1 MNISELFDLHGRIVL
16 ITGGSG
22 MLGRVMASG
31 LAQAGA
37 RVAVLGRREE
47 PALAVAASLRAAGG
61 EAIGVAADVLDRTAL
76 ERASETITATLGPV
90 DILIN
95 GAGGNQP
102 QATTG
107 PDRTFFQLEMA
118 AIRQVFDANVT
129 GAIVCS
135 QVFGRVMAERR
146 QGCIINVASMAGLRP
161 LTRVVTYSAAKAAL
175 INLTQWLAVHMA
187 QEYSPDIR
195 VNAIAPG
202 FFLTEQNR
210 YLLLDAEGKLTPRG
224 QAIINHTPMG
234 RLGEP
239 ADLLG
244 TLLWLVSPA
253 SAFVTGVVI
262 PVDGGFASC
271 SGV

>member
-1 MNISELFDLHGRIVL
+1 MNISELFDLHGRTVL

-22 MLGRVMASG
+22 ALGRVMASG

-47 PALAVAASLRAAGG
+47 PAL
-61 EAIGVAADVLDRTAL
+61 AADVLDRTAL

-107 PDRTFFQLEMA
+107 PDRTFFDLEIA
-118 AIRQVFDANVT
+118 AIRHVFDANVT
-129 GAIVCS
+129 GAIACS
-135 QVFGRVMAERR
+135 QVFGRVKAERR

-161 LTRVVTYSAAKAAL
+161 LTRVVTYGTAKAAL
-175 INLTQWLAVHMA
+175 
-187 QEYSPDIR
+187 
-195 VNAIAPG
+195 
-202 FFLTEQNR
+202 
-210 YLLLDAEGKLTPRG
+210 GKLTSRG
-224 QAIINHTPMG
+224 QAIINHTPAG

-239 ADLLG
+239 VDLLG

-262 PVDGGFASC
+262 HPGGW
-271 SGV
+271 GLRLL

>member
-1 MNISELFDLHGRIVL
+1 MNISELFDLHGRTVL

-22 MLGRVMASG
+22 VLGRVMASG

-47 PALAVAASLRAAGG
+47 PAQAVAATIRAAGG
-61 EAIGVAADVLDRTAL
+61 EALAVAADVLDYTAL
-76 ERASETITATLGPV
+76 ERANETITANLGPV
-90 DILIN
+90 DMLIN

-107 PDRTFFQLEMA
+107 LDRTFFDLEME
-118 AIRQVFDANVT
+118 AIRHVFDTNVT
-129 GAIVCS
+129 GALVCS

-146 QGCIINVASMAGLRP
+146 QGCIINIASMAGLRP
-161 LTRVVTYSAAKAAL
+161 LTRVVTYGMAKAAL
-175 INLTQWLAVHMA
+175 INFTHWLAVHMA
-187 QEYSPDIR
+187 QEYSPAIR

-210 YLLLDAEGKLTPRG
+210 YLMLDAEGKLTPRG
-224 QAIINHTPMG
+224 QSIVSHTPAG

-244 TLLWLVSPA
+244 TLLCLASPA

-262 PVDGGFASC
+262 PVDGGFASF

>member
-1 MNISELFDLHGRIVL
+1 MNISKLFDLHGRTAL

-22 MLGRVMASG
+22 VLGRVMASG

-37 RVAVLGRREE
+37 RVAVLGRRAEH
-47 PALAVAASLRAAGG
+47 AQAVADSIRAAGG
-61 EAIGVAADVLDRTAL
+61 EALGVATDVLDRSVL
-76 ERASETITATLGPV
+76 ERANETIRESLGPV

-95 GAGGNQP
+95 GAGGNSP

-107 PDRTFFQLEMA
+107 AERRFFDLEME
-118 AIRQVFDANVT
+118 AIRHVFDTNVT

-135 QVFGRVMAERR
+135 QVFGHVMAERR
-146 QGCIINVASMAGLRP
+146 QGCIINIASMAGLRP

-175 INLTQWLAVHMA
+175 INFTQWLAVHMA
-187 QEYSPDIR
+187 QEYSPAIR

-210 YLLLDAEGKLTPRG
+210 YLMLDAEGKLTPRG
-224 QAIINHTPMG
+224 QAVVSHTPAG

-244 TLLWLVSPA
+244 TLLWLASPA
-253 SAFVTGVVI
+253 AAFVTGVVI
-262 PVDGGFASC
+262 PIDGGFSSF
-271 SGV
+271 SGI